1 MQKTFEH
8 IELSVVIPTFNEEG
22 NIALLI
28 QRLEQTMQL
37 IGCVNYEFIFVD
49 DGSTD
54 QSLQHIK
61 HARSLND
68 KVHFVQFSKNF
79 GHQYALKAGLDF
91 ARGNAVVS
99 LDADL
104 QHPPE
109 LISEMYQLWKDGAE
123 VVYTRRQDQNNI
135 GLFKRKSA
143 KLFYWLAN
151 RLSEV
156 PIEEG
161 TADFRLLDRKVVN
174 AIKAFKESDL
184 FLRGL
189 IPTLGFRQVG
199 LDYRP
204 SKRHSGHTKYSFTKM
219 FQFAIN
225 GITSSSA
232 KPLYLS
238 IYLGLFFAFLAFI
251 YGCYAIYLALFTTE
265 AITGWTSLIASV
277 LFIGG
282 IQMILIGIV
291 GIYLGK
297 LFVQSKQRPTY
308 IINENSLHV

>member
-1 MQKTFEH
+1 MQHKPEN
-8 IELSVVIPTFNEEG
+8 IELSVIIPTYNEEG
-22 NIALLI
+22 NIILLI
-28 QRLEQTMQL
+28 ERLEQTMQQ
-37 IGCVNYEFIFVD
+37 IGCSHYEYIFID

-54 QSLQHIK
+54 QSLSYIQQVRVQNSHVEY
-61 HARSLND
+61 L
-68 KVHFVQFSKNF
+68 QFSKNF
-79 GHQYALKAGLDF
+79 GHQHALKAGLDH
-91 ARGNAVVS
+91 ARGAAVVS

-109 LISEMYQLWKDGAE
+109 LIAEMYQLWKQGAE
-123 VVYTRRQDQNNI
+123 VVYTRRQDEKST
-135 GLFKRKSA
+135 GFFKRKSA
-143 KLFYWLAN
+143 KIFYWLAN
-151 RLSEV
+151 KLAEV

-161 TADFRLLDRKVVN
+161 TADFRLMDRKVVA
-174 AIKAFKESDL
+174 AIKSYKESDL

-189 IPTLGFRQVG
+189 IPTLGFKQVG
-199 LDYRP
+199 LNYIP
-204 SKRHSGHTKYSFTKM
+204 AKRHSGKTKYSFSKM

-238 IYLGLFFAFLAFI
+238 IYLGLFFALLAFI
-251 YGCYAIYLALFTTE
+251 YGCYAIYIALFTTQ

-308 IINENSLHV
+308 IIKANSIHE

>member
-1 MQKTFEH
+1 MQPESGH
-8 IELSVVIPTFNEEG
+8 IELSVIIPTYNEEG

-28 QRLEQTMQL
+28 QRLEATMSGS
-37 IGCVNYEFIFVD
+37 GCTAYEYIFID

-54 QSLQHIK
+54 QSLENIK
-61 HARSLND
+61 QARLEN
-68 KVHFVQFSKNF
+68 KQVQYLQFSKNF
-79 GHQYALKAGLDF
+79 GHQYALKAGLDH
-91 ARGNAVVS
+91 ARGAAVVS

-109 LISEMYQLWKDGAE
+109 LIAQMYALWKDGAE
-123 VVYTRRQDQNNI
+123 LVYTRRQDESSV
-135 GLFKRKSA
+135 GFFKRKSA

-151 RLSEV
+151 RLAEV

-161 TADFRLLDRKVVN
+161 TADFRLMDRKVVN

-189 IPTLGFRQVG
+189 IPTLGFKQVG
-199 LDYRP
+199 LDYIP
-204 SKRHSGHTKYSFTKM
+204 AKRHSGQTKYSFSKM

-238 IYLGLFFAFLAFI
+238 IYLGLFFAWWDFF
-251 YGCYAIYLALFTTE
+251 YGCYAAYLALFTSE

-308 IINENSLHV
+308 IIKENSIHD